1 MCIQELQTNGAGQ
14 RQETRLER
22 ARASARGS
30 KEEMD
35 ALFPAVAFRPQLGS
49 CPEPPPQGALRGSA
63 LPSRRRTPSSRG
75 LLLCQRPRAESDPL
89 IEVGPRSSANARSR
103 RYVPSRNSILR
114 EATSARDK
122 PRAFLYRDTS
132 RPDPPRPWLPA
143 RLATAG
149 APIITTSAP

>member
-35 ALFPAVAFRPQLGS
+35 ALFPAVAFRTQLGS

-63 LPSRRRTPSSRG
+63 LPLRRRTPSSHG
-75 LLLCQRPRAESDPL
+75 LLLCQRLLDESDPL
-89 IEVGPRSSANARSR
+89 IQVGPGSPDNARSR
-103 RYVPSRNSILR
+103 RYVPSTNSILR
-114 EATSARDK
+114 EAKNARDK
-122 PRAFLYRDTS
+122 PRA
-132 RPDPPRPWLPA
+132 
-143 RLATAG
+143 
-149 APIITTSAP
+149 